1 MGHKQ
6 QSTATHTLMDPNTR
20 TNNFA
25 LLCFVIPLIFKPLK
39 NTLQCLD
46 DQNPQRFQG
55 LFNSFWH
62 LHIRDQALHLLH
74 VGARLS
80 SSTTVYT
87 MTNHASTSM
96 FCTNYVAHIV
106 LRHYCA
112 LKCACAAQCII
123 MLLVPAGTL
132 PGALA
137 VRICFDYCRPS
148 DAFATLLCLAV

>member
-87 MTNHASTSM
+87 HDDEPRQ
-96 FCTNYVAHIV
+96 YQHV
-106 LRHYCA
+106 LYKLRSPHRTQTLLRSKMRLRSPMWGDVFAFVGGKTRTYA
-112 LKCACAAQCII
+112 AAQRHCS
-123 MLLVPAGTL
+123 L
-132 PGALA
+132 
-137 VRICFDYCRPS
+137 FN
-148 DAFATLLCLAV
+148 